1 MKARDRHVRGQEN
14 RAARGDLWYYHHF
27 LMPAAE
33 RFDIPVV
40 RATTLD
46 NCLTRRGLGCA
57 RQAHTAGG
65 AEVHITKLD
74 GCIAQSWIRNIETLY
89 SQFWV

>member
-1 MKARDRHVRGQEN
+1 MKARDCHVRGQKN
-14 RAARGDLWYYHHF
+14 RAARGDLWHDHHF

-46 NCLTRRGLGCA
+46 NCLTRLGMGYE
-57 RQAHTAGG
+57 RQAHTAGC
-65 AEVHITKLD
+65 AEAYNTHLD
-74 GCIAQSWIRNIETLY
+74 GCIAQSWIRNIKALD